1 MADGSLYTWGRG
13 DRGQLGH
20 GDEESQPRPI
30 RLDKTLFGASP
41 AVQVACGYAYTVVL
55 TADNRVLTCGA
66 GDRGQLGH
74 GDTVNKLVLTQVGVE
89 HFKGVRIVMVAAG
102 DEHSAAVGEDGSVCT
117 WGCGHYGRLGLN
129 DEEDRLVPTQLTDEA
144 MGEARVVMVATGGL
158 HTVVV
163 AHDGVLWVWGFGEWG
178 QLGLG
183 DNINRLV
190 PIRVA
195 VEAFGGSQVLMAACG
210 YFHTLAVTED
220 GEVYSCSNGE
230 YGQPGH
236 NNDNN
241 RPVFT
246 RIAAQHFG
254 LAKIVSASAGLCHS
268 SAVTEDGALYTWGLE
283 LGPGHGD
290 GEDKWVPTRVA
301 AHLLHGTR
309 VGRYHSLLPQLALAF
324 AMGTHPRLGS
334 ADETAVAG
342 AHTTNCAYA
351 SMPAELVQRVVEAC
365 VLWPEGRT
373 GDLEGVVRLLGGGM
387 TKVRVST

>member
-1 MADGSLYTWGRG
+1 M
-13 DRGQLGH
+13 
-20 GDEESQPRPI
+20 
-30 RLDKTLFGASP
+30 
-41 AVQVACGYAYTVVL
+41 
-55 TADNRVLTCGA
+55 
-66 GDRGQLGH
+66 
-74 GDTVNKLVLTQVGVE
+74 
-89 HFKGVRIVMVAAG
+89 VMVAAG
-102 DEHSAAVGEDGSVCT
+102 
-117 WGCGHYGRLGLN
+117 
-129 DEEDRLVPTQLTDEA
+129 
-144 MGEARVVMVATGGL
+144 GG
-158 HTVVV
+158 HTVAV
-163 AHDGVLWVWGFGEWG
+163 AHHGVLWVWGSGGYG

-183 DNINRLV
+183 DNVNRLV
-190 PIRVA
+190 PTRVA
-195 VEAFGGSQVLMAACG
+195 VEAFGGSRVLMADCG
-210 YFHTLAVTED
+210 HLHTLAVMED
-220 GEVYSCSNGE
+220 GAMYSCGE
-230 YGQPGH
+230 GECGQLGH
-236 NNDNN
+236 NEHDN

-254 LAKIVSASAGLCHS
+254 LAKIVSVSAGHSHS
-268 SAVTEDGALYTWGLE
+268 SAVTEDGALYTWGRG
-283 LGPGHGD
+283 LGLGHGD

-387 TKVRVST
+387 TKARVST